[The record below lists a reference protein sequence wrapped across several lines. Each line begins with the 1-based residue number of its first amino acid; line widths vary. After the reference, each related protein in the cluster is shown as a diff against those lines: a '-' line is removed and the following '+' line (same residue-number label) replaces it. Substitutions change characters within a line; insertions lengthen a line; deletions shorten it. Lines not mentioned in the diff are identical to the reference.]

1 MRLVT
6 RAPSRAEGFLLH
18 GSIPYE
24 HGSGHKYQ
32 ESDQSIDRSRD
43 LGKILDWGKEN
54 GTSGGELFWVLPAGY
69 RRHGCCWRIEYPWQ
83 QWPSW
88 PERTRWSTAGLGR
101 PRVASRPRRR
111 QRPTV
116 CSSHHFKMR
125 SLPNDCQFEPFKRQ
139 YTIFKIPKREGLR
152 YSSFLE
158 IARIPKHM

>member
-6 RAPSRAEGFLLH
+6 RAPSHAEGFLLH

-69 RRHGCCWRIEYPWQ
+69 RRHGCCWRISAMAKLAGENEVVGGWAGS
-83 QWPSW
+83 PSS
-88 PERTRWSTAGLGR
+88 RLATRDDAR
-101 PRVASRPRRR
+101 D
-111 QRPTV
+111 QRSVPPTILKCEAYLMIV
-116 CSSHHFKMR
+116 NLNLSSD
-125 SLPNDCQFEPFKRQ
+125 N
-139 YTIFKIPKREGLR
+139 TILR
-152 YSSFLE
+152 IQNKS
-158 IARIPKHM
+158 

>member
-101 PRVASRPRRR
+101 PRESPRDRDDAR
-111 QRPTV
+111 DQRSVPPTILKCEAYLMIV
-116 CSSHHFKMR
+116 NLNLSSD
-125 SLPNDCQFEPFKRQ
+125 N
-139 YTIFKIPKREGLR
+139 TIFKIQNKP
-152 YSSFLE
+152 
-158 IARIPKHM
+158 